1 MVEQKGTNNNA
12 GFPVINAKRIAKAT
26 PAQKDKQ
33 KSQLNIFAKNSLP
46 WICTHSITPHLRNK
60 VNPNAATKAL
70 VVNQLNTFHQFPI
83 PRQTGTRRTGALK
96 IDYLFRPK

>member
-33 KSQLNIFAKNSLP
+33 KSQLRKTRCRGFA
-46 WICTHSITPHLRNK
+46 
-60 VNPNAATKAL
+60 
-70 VVNQLNTFHQFPI
+70 PI
-83 PRQTGTRRTGALK
+83 R
-96 IDYLFRPK
+96 

>member
-33 KSQLNIFAKNSLP
+33 KSQLNIFEKKSFP
-46 WICTHSITPHLRNK
+46 WVCTHSMTPHLRNN
-60 VNPNAATKAL
+60 VSTKAAINATIIML
-70 VVNQLNTFHQFPI
+70 
-83 PRQTGTRRTGALK
+83 
-96 IDYLFRPK
+96 

>member
-33 KSQLNIFAKNSLP
+33 KSQLNIFAKKLVAVDLHP
-46 WICTHSITPHLRNK
+46 FD
-60 VNPNAATKAL
+60 NAPFA
-70 VVNQLNTFHQFPI
+70 
-83 PRQTGTRRTGALK
+83 
-96 IDYLFRPK
+96 